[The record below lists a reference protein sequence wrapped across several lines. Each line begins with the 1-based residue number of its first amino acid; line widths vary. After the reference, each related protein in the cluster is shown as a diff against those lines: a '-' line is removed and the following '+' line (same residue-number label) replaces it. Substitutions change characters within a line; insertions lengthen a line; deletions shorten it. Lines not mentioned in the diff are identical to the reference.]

1 MRRVLSVIVLV
12 AACIGAM
19 LSIGMLIM
27 AVRFG
32 ELGRVLVYGL
42 VAIVCIEIA
51 VFGWI
56 GMRKKNA

>member
-12 AACIGAM
+12 AACIGTM

-42 VAIVCIEIA
+42 IAIICIEIA

>member
-42 VAIVCIEIA
+42 IAIVCIEIA

>member
-19 LSIGMLIM
+19 LSIGMLLM

-42 VAIVCIEIA
+42 IAIVCIEIA
-51 VFGWI
+51 VFAWI

>member
-42 VAIVCIEIA
+42 IAIVCIELS
-51 VFGWI
+51 VFAWI
-56 GMRKKNA
+56 GMRNKNA

>member
-42 VAIVCIEIA
+42 IAIVCIEIA
-51 VFGWI
+51 VFTWI

>member
-19 LSIGMLIM
+19 LSICMLIM

-42 VAIVCIEIA
+42 IAIVCIEIA

>member
-42 VAIVCIEIA
+42 IAIVCIELS
-51 VFGWI
+51 VFSFAGT
-56 GMRKKNA
+56 KKKKP

>member
-42 VAIVCIEIA
+42 IAIVCIEIA
-51 VFGWI
+51 VFDWI

>member
-42 VAIVCIEIA
+42 VAIVCTEIA

>member
-1 MRRVLSVIVLV
+1 MRRVLSLIVLV

>member
-1 MRRVLSVIVLV
+1 VIVLV

-42 VAIVCIEIA
+42 IAIVCIEIA
-51 VFGWI
+51 VFAWI
-56 GMRKKNA
+56 GTRKKNA

>member
-1 MRRVLSVIVLV
+1 MKRALSVILLI

-42 VAIVCIEIA
+42 IAIVCIEIA
-51 VFGWI
+51 VFAWI
-56 GMRKKNA
+56 GMRKKKR